1 MGGEGMPK
9 RQPIDLVV
17 AKGKKHLTKDE
28 IEKRRREEVRAP
40 SDNIQAPEYL
50 PDDLRGKFDW
60 LAGELQRIGIMAN
73 IDAEAV
79 ARYIAAE
86 SQYQKITT
94 KILRLKTVGP
104 RYFDLLAAQDKIFKQ
119 CVKAAHDLGLTI
131 SSRCKLVM
139 PKREQKPPESKWSKF
154 GGLSG

>member
-1 MGGEGMPK
+1 MAQ
-9 RQPIDLVV
+9 QPIDLVL

-28 IEKRRREEVRAP
+28 IEKRRSEEVKAP

-50 PDDLRGKFDW
+50 PDDLREKFDW

-86 SQYQKITT
+86 SQYQKITS
-94 KILRLKTVGP
+94 KILRMKTVGP
-104 RYFDLLAAQDKIFKQ
+104 KYFELLKAQDKIFKQ
-119 CVKAAHDLGLTI
+119 CVKAAADLGLTI
-131 SSRCKLVM
+131 SSRCKLVL
-139 PKREQKPPESKWSKF
+139 PKKEEKPPESKWSKYS
-154 GGLSG
+154 GGTGG